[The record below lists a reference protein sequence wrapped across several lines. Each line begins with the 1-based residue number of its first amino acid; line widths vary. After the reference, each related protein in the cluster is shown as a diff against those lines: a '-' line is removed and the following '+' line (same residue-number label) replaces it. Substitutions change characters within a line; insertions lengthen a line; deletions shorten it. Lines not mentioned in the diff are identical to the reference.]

1 MSPQNSYYCDVIPA
15 NAPKG
20 DSISWT
26 DTVGRRAVR
35 QTRKETLKHGIGAKG
50 NVRVQ
55 EAGSARRLL
64 LHQCVVK
71 RNGKLSWKGVEL

>member
-1 MSPQNSYYCDVIPA
+1 MSPQNRYACEVVPA
-15 NAPKG
+15 HAPKG

-35 QTRKETLKHGIGAKG
+35 ETRKETLKHGLGAKG
-50 NVRVQ
+50 NVRIQ
-55 EAGSARRLL
+55 QRGSVRWKL
-64 LHQCVVK
+64 LHQCEVK